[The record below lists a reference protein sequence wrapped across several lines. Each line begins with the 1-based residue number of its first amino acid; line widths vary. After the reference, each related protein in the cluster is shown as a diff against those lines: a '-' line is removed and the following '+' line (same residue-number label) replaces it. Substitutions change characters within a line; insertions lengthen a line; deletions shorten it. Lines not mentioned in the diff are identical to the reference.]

1 MYFLKGHLRIELNSS
16 PNLLKLGEER
26 AHCPPLLSRAWRGK
40 AVACDRRTSGCPR
53 LRPVLGGAQ
62 RTGRRSG
69 PPRRPGLPE
78 LQRGFN
84 GASYGANRLLS
95 LLVTRAQVTRLH
107 RGGQRCSPP
116 GTPKRSTSLCAFR
129 DPIQRPRVACA
140 FEKPKPSSYVLLL
153 VGTNGMV

>member
-1 MYFLKGHLRIELNSS
+1 MYFLKGHLRIELNFS

-26 AHCPPLLSRAWRGK
+26 AHCPPLLSPAWRGK
-40 AVACDRRTSGCPR
+40 AAASRPATSGWPR
-53 LRPVLGGAQ
+53 LRTLLGGAQ
-62 RTGRRSG
+62 RTGRRS
-69 PPRRPGLPE
+69 RRPGLAE

-84 GASYGANRLLS
+84 GATYGANRLLS
-95 LLVTRAQVTRLH
+95 HLVTQARVTRIH
-107 RGGQRCSPP
+107 RGGQRRPHLEPQSVQ
-116 GTPKRSTSLCAFR
+116 RLCAFR